1 MQNTVNLN
9 TIILLKQ
16 EYQRVYNELEHA
28 IFVNDKRAIPV
39 LVKRLKDIKAQAKKE
54 GEILG

>member
-9 TIILLKQ
+9 EIILLKQ

-28 IFVNDKRAIPV
+28 IFVNDQQAIKI
-39 LVKRLKDIKAQAKKE
+39 LVKRLKDIKKQAE
-54 GEILG
+54 QDGGLLG